1 MNNKEKKIYRDSI
14 YAGKVVKT
22 SKIHRYPLDV
32 EPPFGAKPG
41 SFYVSVYYPCRTMM
55 FIPNEKKLAQDL
67 FYASPN
73 YPILNISDR
82 EDLYFANLVVKD
94 SINLGPL
101 LKYFGYGE
109 HVTSTELK
117 EIRNKFFTGRFAKD
131 NCELFGMKEIL
142 PEDKKYFKD
151 GKEITDP
158 RERVKAINF
167 FKGLGPREFIG
178 SGQGV
183 LPFEYWNLLDKMGN
197 NELTDVII
205 DKLEGSEAHIDSFK
219 PSKKERHIKRLIKY

>member
-1 MNNKEKKIYRDSI
+1 MNNEEKKIYRDSI
-14 YAGKVVKT
+14 YAGKVVRT
-22 SKIHRYPLDV
+22 SKIHRYPLDM
-32 EPPFGAKPG
+32 EPHFGAKPG

-82 EDLYFANLVVKD
+82 EDLYFASLVLKD

-109 HVTSTELK
+109 QVTSKELK
-117 EIRNKFFTGRFAKD
+117 EIRNKFFTGTFAKD

-142 PEDKKYFKD
+142 PEEKTYYKN

-158 RERVKAINF
+158 KERADAINF
-167 FKGLGPREFIG
+167 FRGMGPREFTG
-178 SGQGV
+178 SGIGV
-183 LPFEYWNLLDKMGN
+183 LPFEYWKFLDEMGN
-197 NELTDVII
+197 RDLTDVII
-205 DKLEGSEAHIDSFK
+205 DKFEGSEAHVDSFK
-219 PSKKERHIKRLIKY
+219 PSKRESEIKKLIRY